1 MGRKIFVNLAVRNL
15 DQSVAFYR
23 QLGFSFNPQFTDET
37 ATCMIIADD
46 IFAMLLTHEKFA
58 MFTSKPIADAKVTT
72 EVLTALALDSREE
85 VDAMTAAAIAA
96 GGREPRAAQDHGFM
110 YSRAFEDPDG
120 HIWEPFWMD
129 PAAVKS

>member
-110 YSRAFEDPDG
+110 YSRTFEDPDG

>member
-96 GGREPRAAQDHGFM
+96 DGREPRAAQDHGFM